1 MSARYDEIG
10 KGYSKT
16 RREDPE
22 LRARIHAA
30 LGAAR
35 TVVNVGAGAGSYEPT
50 DRHVIAIEPS
60 DVMAE
65 QRPKHLAP
73 ALRGTAGSLPL
84 RDASVDASMAIL
96 SVHHWDREQR
106 AGIRELRRV
115 SRGPVVIVTYD
126 ARVSNE
132 MWLVKDYFPEL
143 AELDQRI
150 FPVPEEIVELLGG
163 GVVTTVPI
171 SRDTPDWQFG
181 AFWAHPERVFD
192 EQARNATSGFA
203 RAAPIVVDRVVD
215 EVRHD
220 LESGKWDER
229 HGALRALTEYD
240 GGLRLVVG

>member
-10 KGYSKT
+10 KGYSRT

-22 LRARIHAA
+22 LRARIHSA
-30 LGAAR
+30 LGTAR
-35 TVVNVGAGAGSYEPT
+35 TIVNVGSGTGLYEPI

-60 DVMAE
+60 DVMAA
-65 QRPKHLAP
+65 QRPTHLAP

-106 AGIRELRRV
+106 SGIRELRRV
-115 SRGPVVIVTYD
+115 SRGPVVILTYD
-126 ARVSNE
+126 PRVSNE

-143 AELDQRI
+143 AELDIRI

-163 GVVTTVPI
+163 GDVVTVPI

-181 AFWAHPERVFD
+181 SFWAHPERVFD

-203 RAAPIVVDRVVD
+203 RAASMVVDRIVE
-215 EVRHD
+215 EVRAD
-220 LESGKWDER
+220 LDSGNWEKR

-240 GGLRLVVG
+240 AGLRLVVA